1 MTLPSPL
8 RFELRCFTYM
18 WNFRREYPGSLT
30 ATIFSYCLK
39 RLFFQGLVWGGWCF
53 TAFLLA
59 MVSRPIWS
67 PATAMSFHAFDA
79 FTLFLMPM
87 LIIGIGRFSLHK
99 TQLKWRKT
107 RRKAILYIRLKRRVQ
122 SSSGPH
128 GGMVL
133 SSGRIH

>member
-1 MTLPSPL
+1 MRLPSPL

-30 ATIFSYCLK
+30 ATLISYSLK
-39 RLFFQGLVWGGWCF
+39 RLLFQGLVWGGWCF
-53 TAFLLA
+53 TLFLLA
-59 MVSRPIWS
+59 TVSRPIWS
-67 PATAMSFHAFDA
+67 PNSAMPFHAFDA

-107 RRKAILYIRLKRRVQ
+107 RRKAILFIRKKRRVQ
-122 SSSGPH
+122 SASGPS
-128 GGMVL
+128 GGMIL